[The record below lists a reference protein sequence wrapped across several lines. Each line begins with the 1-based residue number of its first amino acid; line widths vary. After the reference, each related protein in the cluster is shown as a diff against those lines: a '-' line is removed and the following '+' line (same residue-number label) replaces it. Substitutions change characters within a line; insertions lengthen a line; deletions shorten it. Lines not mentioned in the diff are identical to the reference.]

1 MVYGL
6 AVGVIREDVG
16 LGTAYERVAIGRL
29 LARWTESSA
38 PRTVLEGPGDG
49 MAGIAGLHAL
59 PLARRGSD
67 VTVACA
73 GESAEL
79 VRAVYAA
86 RGLSGRLSLAPD
98 PPGTFDL
105 VISFCALERPDW
117 RAVLADRLSRARAG
131 IVVVPN
137 RDGWGARVRRLVPG
151 TGPWAHESTHPDV
164 LEPELERA
172 GRIAE
177 RRFVDAPWWPD
188 VFLETGDTLP
198 RALAR
203 RIGLGGPARRFVYD
217 VAHFPHDGAPLP
229 ADLARALRRHPS
241 FDDARG
247 PWPRVFAH
255 HRAYLVVA

>member
-29 LARWTESSA
+29 LARWTEASA
-38 PRTVLEGPGDG
+38 PSTVLEGPGDG

-67 VTVACA
+67 VTVACD
-73 GESAEL
+73 GERADV

-86 RGLSGRLSLAPD
+86 RGLSDRLSLAGD
-98 PPGTFDL
+98 ATGTFDL
-105 VISFCALERPDW
+105 VISFCALGRSDW
-117 RAVLADRLSRARAG
+117 RAYLAGRLERARAAV
-131 IVVVPN
+131 VVVPN
-137 RDGWGARVRRLVPG
+137 RDGWGARLRRLAPG
-151 TGPWAHESTHPDV
+151 DGPWTDESGRPEV
-164 LEPELERA
+164 LETELSRA
-172 GRIAE
+172 GRIAD
-177 RRFVDAPWWPD
+177 RAFVDAPWWPD

-217 VAHFPHDGAPLP
+217 AAHFPHDGAPLP
-229 ADLARALRRHPS
+229 ADLVRALRRHPS

-255 HRAYLVVA
+255 HRAYLVVP